1 MPDPKPIIEATT
13 LGELR
18 DQLSLLRV
26 TALRIVRSDAAN
38 ESVIAGIHHATGFYD
53 GTGSTE
59 AAAIE
64 AALIKLRRALLPEA
78 IKPYSADMAGER

>member
-64 AALIKLRRALLPEA
+64 AALIKLRQALLPDSL
-78 IKPYSADMAGER
+78 KPYLVDVSGDR